1 MLPMY
6 LAGTSSPPPTAAP
19 SLSVCP
25 TVPSH
30 GQNPSSRE
38 IKKLSCG
45 EPCALMG
52 HRGEKVAHVGEMTMS
67 DVLELGYPIA
77 GVEAVVV
84 LEVVGKEGSASRVVG
99 GEGT

>member
-1 MLPMY
+1 
-6 LAGTSSPPPTAAP
+6 
-19 SLSVCP
+19 
-25 TVPSH
+25 
-30 GQNPSSRE
+30 
-38 IKKLSCG
+38 
-45 EPCALMG
+45 MG
-52 HRGEKVAHVGEMTMS
+52 HRGEKVAHVGEMTLS